1 MKRYF
6 LCFTLESDASFSRG
20 DGLAG
25 EVDSEIQF
33 DELGCPFL
41 SGKAVK
47 GILVNECADLL
58 AVLPGKRW
66 QDAANRLFGTPGQ
79 LDDNGSLLRVGDAR
93 LPADLRE
100 ALTADLQS
108 RLKKEEDR
116 ANSSD
121 LSRRKAQVESGF
133 REEILSTLTAIRSQ
147 TAIEENG
154 VAKDR
159 SLRSRRVILRET
171 PFEVELVYL
180 GEDNIADDQA
190 LLAACVAAFRRAGTN
205 RNRGLGKLRAHLEDE
220 NHQSINIREVE
231 ILFQGVT
238 K

>member
-6 LCFTLESDASFSRG
+6 LCFTLESDAAFSRG

-41 SGKAVK
+41 SGRTLK

-58 AVLPGKRW
+58 AVLPDERW
-66 QDAANRLFGTPGQ
+66 QEAARRLFGTPGQ
-79 LDDNGSLLRVGDAR
+79 LTANESLLQVGDAR
-93 LPADLRE
+93 LPADLRD
-100 ALTADLQS
+100 ALVTDLQS
-108 RLKKEEDR
+108 RLEREEKR
-116 ANSSD
+116 NSDGD
-121 LSRRKAQVESGF
+121 LTCRKARVESSF
-133 REEILSTLTAIRSQ
+133 REEVLSTLTAIRSQ

-154 VAKDR
+154 VAKDG

-180 GEDNIADDQA
+180 GEDKQGDDQA

-220 NHQSINIREVE
+220 NHQPINIREVE